1 MILEEIGMLAAV
13 TSRTRAYL
21 QALVKADEIPGY
33 VVLFTDDT
41 EKLDQEFRSYD
52 AEERVE
58 QRYFDDEEPV
68 LFTLESH
75 HIPYRI
81 VDSKDI
87 NSDEMAKVIQELP
100 QKYLIY
106 SGYGGAILKP
116 HLFGLGKKFLHIHAG
131 LLPYYRGS
139 TTAYFS
145 ILQEQKIGATAIFL
159 SEGIDEGNMI
169 TGSSF
174 EIPKEEVDI
183 DYIYEPY
190 IRSGVLLD
198 AIREYH
204 SSHGFA
210 EKKQSV
216 EGAETYYIIHPV
228 LKHLAI
234 KKTELLQRRNEK

>member
-1 MILEEIGMLAAV
+1 MLLEEIGMLAAV

-81 VDSKDI
+81 VDSK
-87 NSDEMAKVIQELP
+87 ELL
-100 QKYLIY
+100 QNYLIN

-190 IRSGVLLD
+190 IRSRVLLD
-198 AIREYH
+198 AILEYH

-216 EGAETYYIIHPV
+216 EGSETYYIIHPV